1 MTRVVAGTLEKY
13 GVVEAK
19 QGRGEMDGLL
29 PRSRIKLGV
38 KEIHWLHSMNV
49 IGDGSWT
56 DYEGITGQVARWV
69 WLKEWVEDDKLGL
82 EQHVKDGW

>member
-56 DYEGITGQVARWV
+56 DYEGITGQVAR
-69 WLKEWVEDDKLGL
+69 
-82 EQHVKDGW
+82 